1 MQGFYNLTTK
11 IKDTL
16 ALDAFVNTV
25 TYGDIFEIDLNKQDI
40 FPLSHFIVNT
50 ATLNGSTWNF
60 SLSLLCMDLVD
71 ESRDDVI
78 DKFLGNNNE
87 QDVLNTQMAV
97 IGRLMELLR
106 RGDLFTEL
114 YQLDGQPS
122 LEAFVDRFDNKVAGW
137 AVTFNVLVPNDM
149 TIC

>member
-1 MQGFYNLTTK
+1 
-11 IKDTL
+11 
-16 ALDAFVNTV
+16 
-25 TYGDIFEIDLNKQDI
+25 
-40 FPLSHFIVNT
+40 
-50 ATLNGSTWNF
+50 
-60 SLSLLCMDLVD
+60 MDLVD
-71 ESRDDVI
+71 ESKDDVT

-137 AVTFNVLVPNDM
+137 AVTFNVIVPNDM

>member
-1 MQGFYNLTTK
+1 
-11 IKDTL
+11 
-16 ALDAFVNTV
+16 
-25 TYGDIFEIDLNKQDI
+25 
-40 FPLSHFIVNT
+40 
-50 ATLNGSTWNF
+50 
-60 SLSLLCMDLVD
+60 
-71 ESRDDVI
+71 
-78 DKFLGNNNE
+78 
-87 QDVLNTQMAV
+87 MAV

>member
-1 MQGFYNLTTK
+1 
-11 IKDTL
+11 
-16 ALDAFVNTV
+16 
-25 TYGDIFEIDLNKQDI
+25 
-40 FPLSHFIVNT
+40 
-50 ATLNGSTWNF
+50 
-60 SLSLLCMDLVD
+60 MDLVD
-71 ESRDDVI
+71 ESKADVT